1 MIDKIR
7 IPRRRIPILL
17 EKKKEIEEATNTK
30 IKLNDEITIEGESIE
45 MMDAKN
51 IIKAIGRGFSSDVAL
66 ELTDEKKNLCI
77 ISLPDDRKKL
87 KRIKSRIIGA
97 EGGSKK
103 KIEKLTF
110 TYISVY
116 GKTVS
121 IIGNYENVDI
131 ARMAV
136 EKLIRGSPHS
146 NVYRFIERSFKKII
160 KGEEV

>member
-7 IPRRRIPILL
+7 IPKKRIPFLF
-17 EKKKEIEEATNTK
+17 EKKREIEEATNTR
-30 IKLNDEITIEGESIE
+30 IKLNDEITLEGDCIEL
-45 MMDAKN
+45 MDVNK
-51 IIKAIGRGFSSDVAL
+51 IIKAVGRGFPVDTAL

-77 ISLPDDRKKL
+77 ISLPYDRKKL
-87 KRIKSRIIGA
+87 KRIKSRIIGT
-97 EGGSKK
+97 GGRSRK

-121 IIGNYENVDI
+121 IIGKYDNVDI
-131 ARMAV
+131 AREAI

-146 NVYRFIERSFKKII
+146 NVYRFIETSLKKL
-160 KGEEV
+160 